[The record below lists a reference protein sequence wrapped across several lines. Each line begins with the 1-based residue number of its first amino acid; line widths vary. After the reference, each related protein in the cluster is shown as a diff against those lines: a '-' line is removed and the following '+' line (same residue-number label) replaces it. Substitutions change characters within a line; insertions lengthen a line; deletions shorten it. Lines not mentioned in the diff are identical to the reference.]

1 MPLNKSW
8 HEYNES
14 LIERGRI
21 LMDISF
27 LGSDKRETKNM
38 NKGKVGAPFEYSCTY
53 IQFLA
58 FLKIGFKI
66 SYRTVQGIV
75 RGLSDYIRIEEI
87 HFTQI
92 RRRILKVKPS
102 IGDLNLDNNND
113 DDNDDDKD
121 KKPITLIVD
130 ASGLTITKKG
140 DYIEQK
146 WIRKKKEFIKLHIA
160 VDAKSK
166 KVVSFRVTK
175 GNVHDS
181 KKFSPIIREVSEQYD
196 IDKVYAD
203 KAHDNRHSFN
213 LLHNL
218 NIEPAINIRKNASIK
233 TKGCPIRRDEV
244 LLIKKLGYERCKQL
258 KDMGRRWIAEIV
270 FSSLKRVL
278 GEDLLSRKFKAQK
291 IEVGLKVMLY
301 NKFMSF

>member
-1 MPLNKSW
+1 
-8 HEYNES
+8 
-14 LIERGRI
+14 
-21 LMDISF
+21 
-27 LGSDKRETKNM
+27 M
-38 NKGKVGAPFEYSCTY
+38 NKGKVGAPFEYSHTY

-75 RGLSDYIRIEEI
+75 RGLSDYLRIEEI

-92 RRRILKVKPS
+92 RRRILKVKPA
-102 IGDLNLDNNND
+102 IGNLNLDD
-113 DDNDDDKD
+113 DDN
-121 KKPITLIVD
+121 KPVTLIVD

-146 WIRKKKEFIKLHIA
+146 WIRKRKEFIKLHIA
-160 VDAKSK
+160 VDAKSEK
-166 KVVSFRVTK
+166 IISFRVTK

-181 KKFSPIIREVSEQYD
+181 KKFSPIVREVSEGYD

-203 KAHDNRHSFN
+203 KAHDNRRSFN
-213 LLHNL
+213 LLDTL
-218 NIEPAINIRKNASIK
+218 NIEPAIQIRKNASTK
-233 TKGCPIRRDEV
+233 AKGCPLRREEV
-244 LLIKKLGYERCKQL
+244 LLIRELGYERWKQL
-258 KDMGRRWIAEIV
+258 KDTGRRWIAEIV

-291 IEVGLKVMLY
+291 IEAGLKVMLY
-301 NKFMSF
+301 NKFISL

>member
-38 NKGKVGAPFEYSCTY
+38 NKGKVGAPFEYSYTY

-75 RGLSDYIRIEEI
+75 RGLADYIRIEEI

-92 RRRILKVKPS
+92 RRRMLKVKPS
-102 IGDLNLDNNND
+102 LGHLNLDND
-113 DDNDDDKD
+113 DDDDDDKD

-175 GNVHDS
+175 GNIHDS
-181 KKFSPIIREVSEQYD
+181 KKFSPMIREVSEQYD

-213 LLHNL
+213 LLDNL
-218 NIEPAINIRKNASIK
+218 NIIEPAINIRKNASIK
-233 TKGCPIRRDEV
+233 TKGCPLRRDEV

-291 IEVGLKVMLY
+291 IEAGLKVMLY
-301 NKFMSF
+301 NKFIGL

>member
-1 MPLNKSW
+1 MPLSKSW

-21 LMDISF
+21 LMSTNFRI
-27 LGSDKRETKNM
+27 GSKREIKNM

-58 FLKIGFKI
+58 FLKTGFKI

-92 RRRILKVKPS
+92 RRRILKIKPS
-102 IGDLNLDNNND
+102 VGNLNLDNNNG
-113 DDNDDDKD
+113 NN
-121 KKPITLIVD
+121 PITVIVD

-146 WIRKKKEFIKLHIA
+146 WIKKKEFIKLHIA
-160 VDAKSK
+160 VDAKSEK
-166 KVVSFRVTK
+166 IVSFRVTK

-181 KKFSPIIREVSEQYD
+181 KKFSPMIREVSEAY
-196 IDKVYAD
+196 
-203 KAHDNRHSFN
+203 S
-213 LLHNL
+213 
-218 NIEPAINIRKNASIK
+218 
-233 TKGCPIRRDEV
+233 
-244 LLIKKLGYERCKQL
+244 
-258 KDMGRRWIAEIV
+258 
-270 FSSLKRVL
+270 
-278 GEDLLSRKFKAQK
+278 
-291 IEVGLKVMLY
+291 
-301 NKFMSF
+301 